1 MPACRSR
8 SAHLCRDLGISYN
21 YRMTT
26 PSGQIQ
32 PPYGSASDLPS
43 YQELT
48 CQIQSLKPLTRLIAR
63 KQHSEL
69 LQLERE
75 LTHLVAVVDRFYDR
89 LGPRNWIFHDSV
101 NTSTVDAILEHTTTS
116 EEAEQRF
123 IETYRD
129 EDYLAF
135 WSRQLYRVDGLRER
149 AHQIERARE
158 HYSAGQ
164 FDSAALHLIAVMDGF
179 VNDFEPDVRRD
190 LSSRDPDA
198 MTAWDS
204 VVGHHL
210 GLTNALKAYKKTI
223 KKRVDEEVYELHR
236 NGIVHGTITRFD
248 NVVVATKAWNML
260 FAVVDWAA
268 ATGKARQPEAPKPT
282 LRETFQQMGT
292 TARMKKKFE
301 AWKSSRLS
309 DSDAGFEDH
318 EIHSLT
324 VDFLTSWRERNFSA
338 LARFPSRQFGKQE
351 TTLGRMAGQVREVFD
366 DFVVSEFRVTE
377 IENTA
382 PAIWLSRGEATVNGS
397 PGTFNCRWTLAE
409 ADGSSGYGSDS
420 ALWRLVFWDPAVVWR
435 QST

>member
-1 MPACRSR
+1 
-8 SAHLCRDLGISYN
+8 
-21 YRMTT
+21 MTT
-26 PSGQIQ
+26 PSEQIQ
-32 PPYGSASDLPS
+32 LPYGSASDLPS
-43 YQELT
+43 YQELS
-48 CQIQSLKPLTRLIAR
+48 CQIQGLKLLTRFIAR
-63 KQHSEL
+63 NQHSEL
-69 LQLERE
+69 LQLEHK
-75 LTHLVAVVDRFYDR
+75 LTHHVAVVDRFYDR

-101 NTSTVDAILEHTTTS
+101 NTSTVEAILEHTTTS

-318 EIHSLT
+318 EIRTLT
-324 VDFLTSWRERNFSA
+324 VEFLTGWRERNFGA
-338 LARFPSRQFGKQE
+338 LARFPRRQFGKQE
-351 TTLGRMAGQVREVFD
+351 TTLGQMAGQLHEAFD
-366 DFVVSEFRVTE
+366 GFVLSEFRVTE
-377 IENTA
+377 LENTA
-382 PAIWLSRGEATVNGS
+382 PAIWLSRGAATLNGS
-397 PGTFNCRWTLAE
+397 TGTFECRWTVEE
-409 ADGSSGYGSDS
+409 ADGSFGYGSDS
-420 ALWRLVFWDPAVVWR
+420 ALWRLVFCDPTVWR
-435 QST
+435 RST